1 MFESNTITV
10 VIDPEIDN
18 QGVIAKAVA
27 VALVSRAKLEI
38 IYSEYVH
45 YLEDGYFYD
54 PVVAKTL
61 REEHSEVNAKKAD
74 ALAQLA
80 RDAGLSVNVVALW
93 GSPAHRSLVERIA
106 ATQPSLVI
114 KSTSHHNRLARI
126 FLANEDWE
134 LVRHCPLP
142 LLLVK
147 GLLWS
152 EPPIFVAAV
161 DPDHL
166 RDKPQSLDQKLVA
179 HMMELRDRFGGEAHL
194 YHYDWL
200 PPLSGLYPLRMDARS
215 ESAKLAELGAVN
227 GIDPA
232 HCHWTDVVINDSL
245 PALVEEID
253 AAVVVMGAISRSG
266 IDRVF
271 VGSTAERLLD
281 ELVCDVLVVKPD

>member
-18 QGVIAKAVA
+18 QGVIAKALA
-27 VALVSRAKLEI
+27 VSLVSRAKLEI

-45 YLEDGYFYD
+45 YLEDGYFYE

-134 LVRHCPLP
+134 LVRPCPLP

-281 ELVCDVLVVKPD
+281 ELVCDVLVVKS

>member
-27 VALVSRAKLEI
+27 VSLVSRAKLEI

-134 LVRHCPLP
+134 LVRHCPVP

-147 GLLWS
+147 GLPWS

-215 ESAKLAELGAVN
+215 ESTKLAELGAVN

-232 HCHWTDVVINDSL
+232 YCHWTYVVINDSL
-245 PALVEEID
+245 PALIEEID

>member
-1 MFESNTITV
+1 MFESNTMTV

-18 QGVIAKAVA
+18 QGVIAKALA
-27 VALVSRAKLEI
+27 VSLVSRAKLEI

-45 YLEDGYFYD
+45 YLEDGYFYE

>member
-18 QGVIAKAVA
+18 QGVIAKALA
-27 VALVSRAKLEI
+27 VSLVSRAKLEI

-45 YLEDGYFYD
+45 YLEDGYFYE

-147 GLLWS
+147 GLPWS

>member
-18 QGVIAKAVA
+18 QGVIAKALA

-126 FLANEDWE
+126 FLSNEDWE
-134 LVRHCPLP
+134 LVRHCPVP

-147 GLLWS
+147 GLPWS

-166 RDKPQSLDQKLVA
+166 RDKP
-179 HMMELRDRFGGEAHL
+179 
-194 YHYDWL
+194 
-200 PPLSGLYPLRMDARS
+200 
-215 ESAKLAELGAVN
+215 AKLRPKARGPYA
-227 GIDPA
+227 GIA
-232 HCHWTDVVINDSL
+232 CSIW
-245 PALVEEID
+245 
-253 AAVVVMGAISRSG
+253 R
-266 IDRVF
+266 
-271 VGSTAERLLD
+271 
-281 ELVCDVLVVKPD
+281 

>member
-10 VIDPEIDN
+10 VIDSEIDN
-18 QGVIAKAVA
+18 QGVIAKALA
-27 VALVSRAKLEI
+27 VSLVSRAKLEI

-134 LVRHCPLP
+134 LVRHCPVP

-147 GLLWS
+147 GLPWS

>member
-10 VIDPEIDN
+10 VIDSEIDN
-18 QGVIAKAVA
+18 QGVVAKALA
-27 VALVSRAKLEI
+27 VSLVSRAKLEI

-134 LVRHCPLP
+134 LVRHCPVP

-147 GLLWS
+147 GLPWS

-194 YHYDWL
+194 FHYDWL

>member
-1 MFESNTITV
+1 MFESNTIAV
-10 VIDPEIDN
+10 VIDPGIDN
-18 QGVIAKAVA
+18 RAVVEKAIAMS
-27 VALVSRAKLEI
+27 LVSRAKLEF

-93 GSPAHRSLVERIA
+93 GSPGHRSLVERIA

-134 LVRHCPLP
+134 LVRHCPVP

-147 GLLWS
+147 GLPWS
-152 EPPIFVAAV
+152 EPPIFVVAV

-166 RDKPQSLDQKLVA
+166 RDKPESLDQKLVA
-179 HMMELRDRFGGEAHL
+179 HMLELRDRFGGEAHL

-200 PPLSGLYPLRMDARS
+200 PPLSGLYPLRIDAGS
-215 ESAKLAELGAVN
+215 ESAKLAEL
-227 GIDPA
+227 
-232 HCHWTDVVINDSL
+232 
-245 PALVEEID
+245 
-253 AAVVVMGAISRSG
+253 
-266 IDRVF
+266 
-271 VGSTAERLLD
+271 
-281 ELVCDVLVVKPD
+281 

>member
-166 RDKPQSLDQKLVA
+166 RDKPQSLDQKLVD
-179 HMMELRDRFGGEAHL
+179 HMLELRDRFGGEAHL

>member
-18 QGVIAKAVA
+18 QGVIAKALA
-27 VALVSRAKLEI
+27 VSLVSRAKLEI

>member
-1 MFESNTITV
+1 MS
-10 VIDPEIDN
+10 
-18 QGVIAKAVA
+18 
-27 VALVSRAKLEI
+27 LVSRAKLEF

-134 LVRHCPLP
+134 LVRHCPVP

-147 GLLWS
+147 GLPWS
-152 EPPIFVAAV
+152 EPPIFVVAV

-166 RDKPQSLDQKLVA
+166 RDKPESLDQKLVA
-179 HMMELRDRFGGEAHL
+179 HMLELRDRFGGEAHL

-200 PPLSGLYPLRMDARS
+200 PPLSGLYPLRIDAGS
-215 ESAKLAELGAVN
+215 ESAKLAELGAMH

-245 PALVEEID
+245 PALIEEVD
-253 AAVVVMGAISRSG
+253 AAVVVMGAISRSA

>member
-1 MFESNTITV
+1 MFESNMITV
-10 VIDPEIDN
+10 VIDPEVDN
-18 QGVIAKAVA
+18 KAVVSKAIA
-27 VALVSRAKLEI
+27 VALVSRAKLEFV
-38 IYSEYVH
+38 YSEYVH

-61 REEHSEVNAKKAD
+61 REEHSEVNARKAD
-74 ALAQLA
+74 ELAQLA

-93 GSPAHRSLVERIA
+93 GSPAHRSIVERIVA
-106 ATQPSLVI
+106 RQPSLVI

-134 LVRHCPLP
+134 LVRHCPVP

-147 GLLWS
+147 GLPWS
-152 EPPIFVAAV
+152 EPPNFIAAV

-166 RDKPQSLDQKLVA
+166 RDKPESLDKKLVA
-179 HMMELRDRFGGEAHL
+179 HTLELRDRFGGSAHL
-194 YHYDWL
+194 YHYDWI
-200 PPLSGLYPLRMDARS
+200 PPLSGLYALQIDAAS
-215 ESAKLAELGAVN
+215 ESAKLVAMGEEN
-227 GIDPA
+227 GIPA
-232 HCHWTDVVINDSL
+232 SQCHWTDVVINDSL

-253 AAVVVMGAISRSG
+253 AAVVVMGAISRSA

>member
-10 VIDPEIDN
+10 VIDSEIDN
-18 QGVIAKAVA
+18 QGVVAKALA
-27 VALVSRAKLEI
+27 VSLVSRAKLEI

-45 YLEDGYFYD
+45 YLEDRYFYD

-134 LVRHCPLP
+134 LVRHCPVP

-147 GLLWS
+147 GLPWS

>member
-18 QGVIAKAVA
+18 QGVIAKALA
-27 VALVSRAKLEI
+27 VSLVSRAKLEI

-45 YLEDGYFYD
+45 YLEDGYFYE

>member
-10 VIDPEIDN
+10 VIDSEIDN
-18 QGVIAKAVA
+18 QGVIAKALA
-27 VALVSRAKLEI
+27 VSLVSRAKLEI

-134 LVRHCPLP
+134 LVRHCPVP

-147 GLLWS
+147 GLPWS

-281 ELVCDVLVVKPD
+281 ELVCDVLVIKPD

>member
-1 MFESNTITV
+1 MFESNTIAV

-18 QGVIAKAVA
+18 RAVVEKAIAM
-27 VALVSRAKLEI
+27 ALVSHAELEI
-38 IYSEYVH
+38 VYSEYVH

-54 PVVAKTL
+54 PVVAKSL
-61 REEHSEVNAKKAD
+61 REEHSKVNKKKAEE
-74 ALAQLA
+74 LAQLA

-126 FLANEDWE
+126 FLSNEDWE
-134 LVRHCPLP
+134 LVRHCPVP

-147 GLLWS
+147 GLPWS

-166 RDKPQSLDQKLVA
+166 RDKPENLDQKLVA
-179 HMMELRDRFGGEAHL
+179 HMLELRVRFGGEAHL

-200 PPLSGLYPLRMDARS
+200 PPLSGLYPIRVDAAS
-215 ESAKLAELGAVN
+215 ESAKLAELGAMN

-245 PALVEEID
+245 PALVEEVD
-253 AAVVVMGAISRSG
+253 AAVVVMGAISRSA

-281 ELVCDVLVVKPD
+281 EIVCDVLVVKPD

>member
-18 QGVIAKAVA
+18 QGVIAKALA
-27 VALVSRAKLEI
+27 VSLVSRAKLEI

-134 LVRHCPLP
+134 LVRHSPVP

-147 GLLWS
+147 GLPWS